1 MKTLQMRLLI
11 AFALLYATIL
21 AGLGFALGQL
31 FPNYIEKTLKEN
43 SQKLEVDMKEI
54 VGLENI
60 KGRNEELTKA
70 IEANFHVDSLQQP
83 YLYIWLFLIASLFIA
98 FLILMIAT
106 NMILKQLSVSVD
118 HVTHTAHELAKGN
131 YRARAFEPANTAT
144 TELSHSINGLAQ
156 NLQEIT
162 LAREIE
168 KERLKTL
175 IDNMG
180 SALIMIGREGEI
192 SVVNHIFLQIFEKNH
207 EDVRKHSFR
216 ELGVDPKLEDFVD
229 HVFMTETS
237 YRKQL
242 HITIVQQLKHMEV
255 YGAPV
260 IGKHGRW
267 LGVVIVMH
275 DITELKKLEQIRKDF
290 VANVSHE
297 LRTPI
302 TSIKGFA
309 ETLIDGAYK
318 DEGALLSF
326 LDIMHKESN
335 RLQMLVQDLL
345 ELSKIEKEGFQV
357 DRVTIALNDLVNS
370 SVELARIQV
379 EEKKMTLEVA
389 VDEEVIVLGDA
400 NRLVQV
406 FVNLLINA
414 ATYSKPGKL
423 IQIKVGQTEK
433 FGYTEII
440 DQGLGIEEEEIPRI
454 FERFYRVDRAR
465 SRNSGGTGLG
475 LAIVKHLI
483 EAHDG
488 KIIVK
493 SKVGVGTKIRV
504 LIPLAK
510 K

>member
-1 MKTLQMRLLI
+1 MKTLKMRLLI
-11 AFALLYATIL
+11 TFALLYAAVL
-21 AGLGFALGQL
+21 ASLGFAIGQL
-31 FPNYIEKTLKEN
+31 FPDYIEKTLHDN
-43 SQKLEVDMKEI
+43 SQKLTNNIQEVISSQSTKVSDK
-54 VGLENI
+54 
-60 KGRNEELTKA
+60 ELTNV
-70 IEANFHVDSLQQP
+70 IDQSLIVDSLQQP
-83 YLYIWLFLIASLFIA
+83 YLYFWLLLIISLIIG
-98 FLILMIAT
+98 FLILLVAT
-106 NMILKQLSVSVD
+106 NAILKKLFVSVA

-131 YRARAFEPANTAT
+131 YRARAFEPINSAT
-144 TELSHSINGLAQ
+144 TELSRSINGLAQ

-192 SVVNHIFLQIFEKNH
+192 SVVNDSFLQLFEKNH
-207 EDVRKHSFR
+207 EDVKKHVFR
-216 ELGVDPKLEDFVD
+216 ELGVDLTLEEFVD
-229 HVFMTETS
+229 YVFMTETP
-237 YRKQL
+237 YRKQMQ
-242 HITIVQQLKHMEV
+242 ITIAQQLKHMEV

-275 DITELKKLEQIRKDF
+275 DITELKKLEQVRKDF

-318 DEGALLSF
+318 DEEALLSF

-335 RLQMLVQDLL
+335 RLQMLVNDLL
-345 ELSKIEKEGFQV
+345 EFSKIEKDGFQV
-357 DRVTIALNDLVNS
+357 ASVPTNLNDLVTS
-370 SVELARIQV
+370 SVELARIQM
-379 EEKKMTLEVA
+379 EEKKMKLEVNTT
-389 VDEEVIVLGDA
+389 ETVIVLGDA

-414 ATYSKPGKL
+414 ATYSKPEKL
-423 IQIKVGQTEK
+423 IQIKVGTTGN
-433 FGYTEII
+433 FGYADII
-440 DQGLGIEEEEIPRI
+440 DQGLGIEETEIPRV

-475 LAIVKHLI
+475 LAIVKHLV

-493 SKVGVGTKIRV
+493 SKVGVGTTVRI